1 MWEHVYHRHG
11 APQAND
17 INPTRDFTFETVR
30 GHRDPMARQVEE
42 ALRIIQ
48 AREKG
53 SFTTG
58 SQKDLRVKSLNRK
71 DEHFAPR
78 RRMTYR

>member
-30 GHRDPMARQVEE
+30 SHRDPMARKVEE

-58 SQKDLRVKSLNRK
+58 SQKDLRVKSLNRR

-78 RRMTYR
+78 KRMTYR